1 MIPSVNQFG
10 KFLGNVGNRVGAV
23 AREARDIPT
32 AIGTIEIKVE
42 DIALPE
48 SSPAISILHISNIAQ
63 LKLHSIGSL
72 IE

>member
-1 MIPSVNQFG
+1 MAELHLTDRYVKIIP
-10 KFLGNVGNRVGAV
+10 K
-23 AREARDIPT
+23 

-63 LKLHSIGSL
+63 LNLHSIGYL